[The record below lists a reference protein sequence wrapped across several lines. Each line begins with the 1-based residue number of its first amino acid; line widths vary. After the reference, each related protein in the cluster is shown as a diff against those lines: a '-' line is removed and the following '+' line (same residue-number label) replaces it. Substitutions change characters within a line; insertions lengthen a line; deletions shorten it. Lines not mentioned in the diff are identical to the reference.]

1 MNRSRSEDVSGN
13 IFINSVLEILEGI
26 LDILTVLCL
35 FFFSE
40 DMNKSDR
47 KIKNKSDRKI
57 KG

>member
-1 MNRSRSEDVSGN
+1 MNRSGSEDVSGN